1 MTPDRYLHE
10 GDSVSGATNS
20 GVCVSP
26 TTPRGARELTGTM
39 SRASNANENLAQCGD
54 NAGQNNKPDKHSASD
69 ATLSNKSDNE
79 CLPSVPNDQHDILIS
94 ENMASNVKS
103 FFPTLERKRTAF

>member
-54 NAGQNNKPDKHSASD
+54 NAGQNNKPINIRLPMLLCQIKVIMNACP
-69 ATLSNKSDNE
+69 LS
-79 CLPSVPNDQHDILIS
+79 QMT
-94 ENMASNVKS
+94 NMI
-103 FFPTLERKRTAF
+103 F

>member
-1 MTPDRYLHE
+1 
-10 GDSVSGATNS
+10 
-20 GVCVSP
+20 
-26 TTPRGARELTGTM
+26 M

-79 CLPSVPNDQHDILIS
+79 CLPSVPNNQHILIS
-94 ENMASNVKS
+94 EIVASNVNS

>member
-1 MTPDRYLHE
+1 MHE
-10 GDSVSGATNS
+10 GDCVSGATNS

-26 TTPRGARELTGTM
+26 TTPRGARNLPCNM

-54 NAGQNNKPDKHSASD
+54 NAGRIINPIKIRFPMLLCQIKVTMNA
-69 ATLSNKSDNE
+69 
-79 CLPSVPNDQHDILIS
+79 CPNDQHDILIS

-103 FFPTLERKRTAF
+103 LSFLHWK

>member
-10 GDSVSGATNS
+10 GDSVSGTTNS

-26 TTPRGARELTGTM
+26 TTPRGARNLPCNM

-54 NAGQNNKPDKHSASD
+54 NEHLAQCGDNAGQNDKPDKHSASD
-69 ATLSNKSDNE
+69 ATLSNKNDNE
-79 CLPSVPNDQHDILIS
+79 CLPSVPNDQHDTLIS
-94 ENMASNVKS
+94 ENWQA
-103 FFPTLERKRTAF
+103 T